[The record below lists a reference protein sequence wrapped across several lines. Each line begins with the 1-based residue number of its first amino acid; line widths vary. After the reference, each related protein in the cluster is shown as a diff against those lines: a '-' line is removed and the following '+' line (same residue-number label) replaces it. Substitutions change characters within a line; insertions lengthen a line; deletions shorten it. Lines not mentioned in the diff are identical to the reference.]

1 MSDNYRIKIIR
12 SDSQDR
18 IMTSIYSILED
29 NFGTAVNRV
38 LKNEDIL
45 NTETNVESITI
56 KTK

>member
-12 SDSQDR
+12 VDSQDR
-18 IMTSIYSILED
+18 VMTSIYSILED